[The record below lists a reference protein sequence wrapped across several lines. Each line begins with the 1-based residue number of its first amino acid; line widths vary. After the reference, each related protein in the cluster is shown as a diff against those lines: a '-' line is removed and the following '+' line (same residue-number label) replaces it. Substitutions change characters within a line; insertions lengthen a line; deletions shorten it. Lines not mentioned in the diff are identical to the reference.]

1 MVLASMTASNVALAQ
16 KATAYARPVEYSA
29 RTLAGDSVR
38 IGSGE
43 RLTLV
48 DVFATWCTTCKTE
61 FADLETLSHQFGD
74 RGLRVI
80 AVAVDDAPTEHV
92 RRFVEARHTTFP
104 VVHDS
109 SGRVTRAFATV
120 GVPENYL
127 VDAAGRVIWHHG
139 GEIAMAL
146 TGLRRIIAAQPMIA
160 R

>member
-1 MVLASMTASNVALAQ
+1 MALPQRVLAQ
-16 KATAYARPVEYSA
+16 KAPAYARPVEYNA

-61 FADLETLSHQFGD
+61 FADLEALSHQFGD
-74 RGLRVI
+74 RGLRVV
-80 AVAVDDAPTEHV
+80 AVAVDEASADRV
-92 RRFVEARHTTFP
+92 RRFVDARHTTFP
-104 VVHDS
+104 VIHDS
-109 SGRVTRAFATV
+109 TGHVTRVFRTV

-127 VDAAGRVIWHHG
+127 VDADGRVVWHHG
-139 GEIAMAL
+139 GEIALAL
-146 TGLRRIIAAQPMIA
+146 TGLRRAIATQPVLG